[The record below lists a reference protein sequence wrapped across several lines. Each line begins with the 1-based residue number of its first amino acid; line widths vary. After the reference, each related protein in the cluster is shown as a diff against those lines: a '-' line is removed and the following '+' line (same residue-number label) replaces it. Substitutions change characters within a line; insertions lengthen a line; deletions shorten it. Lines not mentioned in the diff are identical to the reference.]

1 MKKQSLLL
9 ITGGILAFASCT
21 NENAGTT
28 DNSQAKIDSIVNER
42 VEMIRAELEM
52 KNDSIINAMAMYKAD
67 SMMAAM
73 AGKPIPKKPA
83 AKPAG
88 NNTTAEEPKSTN
100 PKDSR
105 FGGEQGNTDKKEARF
120 SEEAAEKQKEEN
132 AKKKAERFK

>member
-21 NENAGTT
+21 NENAGTA

-73 AGKPIPKKPA
+73 TGKPAPKKPA
-83 AKPAG
+83 AKPAK
-88 NNTTAEEPKSTN
+88 EEPV
-100 PKDSR
+100 
-105 FGGEQGNTDKKEARF
+105 
-120 SEEAAEKQKEEN
+120 AEKPSTVGNGKPKMGNDNPNEVGNGKPKMGSDNPNEVGN
-132 AKKKAERFK
+132 GKPKMGNK